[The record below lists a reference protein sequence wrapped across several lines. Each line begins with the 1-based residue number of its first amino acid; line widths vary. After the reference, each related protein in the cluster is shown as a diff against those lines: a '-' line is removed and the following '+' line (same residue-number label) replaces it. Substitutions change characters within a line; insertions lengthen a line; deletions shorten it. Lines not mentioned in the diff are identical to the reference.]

1 VYGRPFGGT
10 QVRIIAFLADKI
22 CESGLMVAIRSDRL
36 NKNANL
42 DSNWL
47 TFVSRPEPPANGEWD
62 DDIPFSRAVCYSH
75 QNGKRLM
82 LDKFK
87 EGIYLET

>member
-1 VYGRPFGGT
+1 M
-10 QVRIIAFLADKI
+10 RILAFLEDKI

-47 TFVSRPEPPANGEWD
+47 TFVSRPDAPANGEWD
-62 DDIPFSRAVCYSH
+62 DDIPFSRASYCSH

-82 LDKFK
+82 LNNFK
-87 EGIYLET
+87 EGIYFET